1 MESSHL
7 WNRREFIGTVAAAAP
22 GLAALAA
29 DVPSSPT
36 AQRFQFIAFSK
47 AFQELNFED
56 TADLVAEVGWDGI
69 ECPVRRGGH
78 VLPERVEE
86 DLPRLVEALAKRG
99 KSTLHITT
107 DILDAT
113 DPIQQRVLR
122 TASKLGV
129 RVYRLSWFQY
139 RPGIPLPRQIAEYRA
154 RLKDLAALNKELGLC
169 GGYQNHSGENNV
181 GAPVWDIY
189 QMLEGFDPKYL
200 AICFDIGHA
209 TVEGGNAWAL
219 HARLMEPQF
228 KAVYVKDF
236 TWQKQSK
243 GWQTGWCPLGEG
255 MVSRSFFDWL
265 MKSSYGGI
273 ISQHHEYPLGPTQE
287 RVQAFK
293 KDLVTLKA
301 LLA

>member
-1 MESSHL
+1 MESSHQ
-7 WNRREFIGTVAAAAP
+7 WNRREFIGSLAVAAP
-22 GLAALAA
+22 GLVALAA
-29 DVPSSPT
+29 AVPSSPT
-36 AQRFQFIAFSK
+36 MSRFQIVAFSK

-78 VLPERVEE
+78 VLPERVED

-99 KSTLHITT
+99 KTALHITT

-139 RPGIPLPRQIAEYRA
+139 RPGIPLPRQIAECRA

-169 GGYQNHSGENNV
+169 GGYQNHSGAKNV

-200 AICFDIGHA
+200 GICFDIGHA
-209 TVEGGNAWAL
+209 TVEGGTAWAL

-228 KAVYVKDF
+228 SAVYVKDF
-236 TWQKQSK
+236 TWQKKSK
-243 GWQTGWCPLGEG
+243 DWQTEWCPLGEG
-255 MVSRSFFDWL
+255 MVSRSYFDWL
-265 MKSSYGGI
+265 TKSSYKGI
-273 ISQHHEYPLGPTQE
+273 ISQHHEYPLGAIQE